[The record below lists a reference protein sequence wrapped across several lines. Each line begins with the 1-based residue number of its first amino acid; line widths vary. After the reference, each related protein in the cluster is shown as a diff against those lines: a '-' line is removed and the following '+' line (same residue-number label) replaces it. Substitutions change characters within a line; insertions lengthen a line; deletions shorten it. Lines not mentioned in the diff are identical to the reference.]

1 MNDEYIARRFAD
13 ARAINRAAGRPVVRY
28 DMYFDA
34 IVSWSWVPASLDDQL
49 DDAQL
54 TVDNPDHPDYMLV
67 EGLANGDLTDWDN
80 SH

>member
-1 MNDEYIARRFAD
+1 
-13 ARAINRAAGRPVVRY
+13 
-28 DMYFDA
+28 MYFDA